1 MNHRCA
7 NKPPIDEISVLTPFP
22 GECGGGGLELPSS
35 LWKESEEHLPA
46 GHIDLFMPLYQVLG
60 KKSLPVFS
68 FFQAQALKVGQAT
81 DPLMTGAS
89 SAVGA
94 AGHDCV

>member
-1 MNHRCA
+1 MVEAALSYPHLYGKNQK
-7 NKPPIDEISVLTPFP
+7 NISQQGILTSLCPFIKF
-22 GECGGGGLELPSS
+22 LEN
-35 LWKESEEHLPA
+35 
-46 GHIDLFMPLYQVLG
+46 
-60 KKSLPVFS
+60 KSLPVFS

-94 AGHDCV
+94 AGHESV

>member
-1 MNHRCA
+1 MVEAALSYPHLYGKNQK
-7 NKPPIDEISVLTPFP
+7 NISQQGILTSLCPFIKF
-22 GECGGGGLELPSS
+22 LE
-35 LWKESEEHLPA
+35 
-46 GHIDLFMPLYQVLG
+46 

-81 DPLMTGAS
+81 DPLMTGAL